1 MELFNDIFT
10 GDEAKEKLLV
20 GVRTMASAVK
30 STLGAAGN
38 TVLIE
43 SPNQTHGITVTKD
56 GVTVA
61 KSISLIDP
69 VENLAVKMMKEA
81 AEKTASSAGDG
92 TTTAIVLTEALVE
105 NGFKA
110 IRGGKVNRTDI
121 LRSLSKHT
129 DFVLKGLDD
138 MAVKVSDDN
147 LLNVATISANND
159 KEIGKVVSDVYKL
172 VGINGFVTVEKS
184 KTSSTHTDA
193 TSGIKIDRGYSSPSF
208 VNNHR
213 KDECVLDDVAIL
225 VSDSEITN
233 ILQIEN
239 VLKPII
245 SERKSLLIIAPCTNN
260 VINTFAANVVKNG
273 LKLCVIQPP
282 SFGYKQNELMSDIA
296 VGVGAKYFSEKIGD
310 DLSLISIS
318 DLGHASKVVVSKD
331 ATIIADGDGDQNE
344 IDTRVKELAAAKELA
359 TKKAEIDF
367 ISTRIASITGGIGV
381 IYVGGNTDLE
391 QKELFDRVDDAVCA
405 VRSAIEEGIVPG
417 GGIALRD
424 MSNILRESVH
434 TVSEEDEIAKEIL
447 MLSMYAPFDQ
457 ILKNA
462 WLDPTD
468 YCDIL
473 EIGVGL
479 DIKSMKGGSMV
490 DMGIID
496 PVKVTKNALTNAVSV
511 ANTILSTNSIITIAR
526 ES

>member
-1 MELFNDIFT
+1 MELYNDIFT
-10 GDEAKEKLLV
+10 GDEAKEKLLS
-20 GVRTMASAVK
+20 GVRTMSSAVK

-61 KSISLIDP
+61 KSIALIDP

-81 AEKTASSAGDG
+81 AEKTATSAGDG
-92 TTTAIVLTEALVE
+92 TTTAIVLTEALVG
-105 NGFKA
+105 NGYEA
-110 IRGGKVNRTDI
+110 ISDKSINRTDV
-121 LRSLSKHT
+121 LRALVKHT
-129 DFVLKGLDD
+129 DSVIKMLDY
-138 MAVKVSDDN
+138 MSTKVSDEN
-147 LLNVATISANND
+147 LYDVATISANND
-159 KEIGKVVSDVYKL
+159 KEIGKIVSDVYKM

-184 KTSSTHTDA
+184 KTSSTHTEA
-193 TSGIKIDRGYSSPSF
+193 TSGIKVDRGYSSPMF
-208 VNNHR
+208 VNNQR
-213 KDECVLDDVAIL
+213 KDECILENVHIL

-245 SERKSLLIIAPCTNN
+245 SERKSLLVIAPCSNN
-260 VINTFAANVVKNG
+260 VIATFAANVLKNG

-282 SFGYKQNELMSDIA
+282 SFGYKQNEIMSDIA

-310 DLSLISIS
+310 DLSLISVS
-318 DLGHASKVVVSKD
+318 DLGYADKVVVSKED
-331 ATIIADGDGDQNE
+331 TIIIGADGNPEE
-344 IDTRVKELAAAKELA
+344 IDIRVKELYQAREFA
-359 TKKAEIDF
+359 TKKADIDF
-367 ISTRIASITGGIGV
+367 LSTRVASITGGIGV

-424 MSNILRESVH
+424 ISNILSREIGQNG
-434 TVSEEDEIAKEIL
+434 EDGIALKIL
-447 MLSMYAPFDQ
+447 TSSMYAPFEQ

-462 WLDPTD
+462 DINPLDYD
-468 YCDIL
+468 SVVDM
-473 EIGVGL
+473 GVGVN
-479 DIKSMKGGSMV
+479 IKTKEVGNMIE
-490 DMGIID
+490 MGIID
-496 PVKVTKNALTNAVSV
+496 PVKVTKNALINAVSV

-526 ES
+526 EK